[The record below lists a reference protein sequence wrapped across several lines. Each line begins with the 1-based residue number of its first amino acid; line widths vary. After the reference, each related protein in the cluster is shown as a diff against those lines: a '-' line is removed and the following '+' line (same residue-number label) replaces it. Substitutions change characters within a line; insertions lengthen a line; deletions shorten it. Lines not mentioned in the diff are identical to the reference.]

1 MKQTL
6 KQYFENNNN
15 NTLDSQTKNFL
26 YNKISR
32 QIHKKSLFPHSFVS
46 RSKLISIGFV
56 VALSFS
62 ILQYA
67 ITKTD
72 LNGRLANLRTT
83 QVAQADYIGSVV
95 SWDGTYQIILN
106 NKIVTKTDNKIPDG
120 GSLVIEDGSKVSVK
134 TSNNATADIVGPAK
148 ITFQKQNNQV
158 VVDIAYSNHVD
169 IKKESIVMVGKESK
183 DHNQE
188 LVVKTETKTIVAKSN
203 ARDISLNKDGET
215 NVIKNN
221 NGEIAITSSLD
232 NSTIAL
238 QTNESVILEDEVK
251 LFAVEKES
259 TDKKT
264 DTSLVKSNSIVNSD
278 TSSTTNKS
286 ETEQGKPLLDYKILL
301 SGKIANNEQVDI
313 QASDPTLAMSA
324 TTSSENMALIEE
336 EERMISKM
344 KNFDLTREP
353 EKQEVNED
361 SSTSLEVILVSKKL
375 LTPQLLQLLKTLH
388 TSYYYQYNEDISK
401 VAPTLKQLCTE
412 LKITC
417 TQKDLMFDLTKI
429 NQKITEE
436 YIITSE
442 VKLVR

>member
-15 NTLDSQTKNFL
+15 NKLDSQTKNFL

-169 IKKESIVMVGKESK
+169 IKKESIAMVGKESK

-264 DTSLVKSNSIVNSD
+264 DTSLVKSNSIVNSN

-286 ETEQGKPLLDYKILL
+286 ETEQGKLLLDYKILL
-301 SGKIANNEQVDI
+301 SGKTANSEQVDI

>member
-15 NTLDSQTKNFL
+15 NKLDSQTKNFL
-26 YNKISR
+26 YNKISH

-72 LNGRLANLRTT
+72 LNGRLANFRTT

-106 NKIVTKTDNKIPDG
+106 NKVVTQPDNKIPDG

-169 IKKESIVMVGKESK
+169 IKKESIAVVGKENK
-183 DHNQE
+183 DHTQE

-251 LFAVEKES
+251 LFAAEKES

-353 EKQEVNED
+353 EKQEVNQD

>member
-83 QVAQADYIGSVV
+83 QVAQADYVGSVV

-169 IKKESIVMVGKESK
+169 IKKESIAMVGKESK
-183 DHNQE
+183 DHTQE

-221 NGEIAITSSLD
+221 NGEIAITSILD
-232 NSTIAL
+232 NSIIAL

-353 EKQEVNED
+353 EKQEVNQD

>member
-15 NTLDSQTKNFL
+15 NKLDSQTKNFL
-26 YNKISR
+26 YNKISH

-72 LNGRLANLRTT
+72 LNGRLANFRTT

-106 NKIVTKTDNKIPDG
+106 NKVVTQPDNKIPDG

-169 IKKESIVMVGKESK
+169 IKKESIAVVGKENK
-183 DHNQE
+183 DHTQE

-353 EKQEVNED
+353 EKQEVNQD